1 MPWGKKLGVG
11 MFTLLFVR
19 LAMAL
24 LTACRITIGICKHPE
39 HVGTIQTVESQHFSL
54 KDMAP
59 FDLNYSNTFK
69 VTLYLLHP
77 LCATKL
83 S

>member
-24 LTACRITIGICKHPE
+24 LTACRITIGICKH
-39 HVGTIQTVESQHFSL
+39 VGTIKTVECQHFSL

-59 FDLNYSNTFK
+59 FDLNYSNTLK
-69 VTLYLLHP
+69 ITLYRLHS
-77 LCATKL
+77 LCATEL